1 MRQIRW
7 LALATALAG
16 MTFCGGNPM
25 APTAPMTASV
35 APPPAPVAPPPA
47 PTPAPVSPSDPACTC
62 TPTDPVSGDYRHAA
76 KHVDLIVAVPQEIS
90 VSDVLA
96 WPHIASLP
104 FDAPRTGRELQLFHI
119 ARAYLESVYVVK
131 DDCDLHMELSATA
144 DPTAPRI
151 VVETPIDAS
160 YCLARVSLQTALKAK
175 GLSMTWGTVSSIPVE
190 VTGMAFD
197 DYDHLRASQYVST
210 TWELHPAVVTV
221 LP

>member
-1 MRQIRW
+1 MKQLRW

-25 APTAPMTASV
+25 APP
-35 APPPAPVAPPPA
+35 PPPAVAPAPAPAPA
-47 PTPAPVSPSDPACTC
+47 PTAAPVSLTDPACTC

-76 KHVDLIVAVPQEIS
+76 KHVDLIVAVPLEIS
-90 VSDVLA
+90 VTDVLA
-96 WPHIASLP
+96 WPHTAALP

-119 ARAYLESVYVVK
+119 AKAYLQSVYPVK

-144 DPTAPRI
+144 DPTAQRI

-160 YCLARVSLQTALKAK
+160 YCPARISLQTALKAK
-175 GLSMTWGTVSSIPVE
+175 GLSMTWGTVNSVHVE

-197 DYDHLRASQYVST
+197 DFDHIRSSQYVAT